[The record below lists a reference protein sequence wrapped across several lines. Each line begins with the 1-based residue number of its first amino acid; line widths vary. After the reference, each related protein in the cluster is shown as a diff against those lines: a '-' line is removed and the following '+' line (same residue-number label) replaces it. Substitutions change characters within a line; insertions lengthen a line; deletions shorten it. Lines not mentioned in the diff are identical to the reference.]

1 MTNLK
6 QSLELKILALENQ
19 QKENF
24 LSFKEDIQQI
34 FGQITPIN
42 IIKNV
47 IGQDENSAEGLGNT
61 ILNDVIGISTG
72 YISKKVMFGSTS
84 NPFKKL
90 IGTLFQFVVAKFVSS
105 HSEKIHAIGEV
116 LVNKLVLKQNDFIEE
131 KNGSIEK

>member
-6 QSLELKILALENQ
+6 ESLELRILTLETK
-19 QKENF
+19 QKEDII
-24 LSFKEDIQQI
+24 SFKEDIQQM
-34 FGQITPIN
+34 FGQINPIN

-47 IGQDENSAEGLGNT
+47 MGQDENSTDGIGNT

-72 YISKKVMFGSTS
+72 YISKKVMFGSTN

-90 IGTLFQFVVAKFVSS
+90 MGTLFQFAVAKFVSN

-116 LVNKLVLKQNDFIEE
+116 LVNKLVLKQNDIVEE
-131 KNGSIEK
+131 NNVRIEK